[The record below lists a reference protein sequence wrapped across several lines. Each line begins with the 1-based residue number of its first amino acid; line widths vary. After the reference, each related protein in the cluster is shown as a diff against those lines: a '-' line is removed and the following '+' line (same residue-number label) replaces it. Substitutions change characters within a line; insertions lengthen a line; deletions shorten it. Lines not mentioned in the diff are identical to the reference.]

1 MNTGKK
7 DKKKR
12 KKRKKKKKY
21 EDSSHYA
28 DDNPEEPQSTQK
40 NSTKLGPE
48 GEGLRD
54 APPSLKEFTLGPM
67 HYVEQVDIYQVY
79 RIQHGCGVHEERTYE
94 NL

>member
-7 DKKKR
+7 RQKKKR
-12 KKRKKKKKY
+12 KKRKKHK
-21 EDSSHYA
+21 EDHSHCA

-48 GEGLRD
+48 GEGLWD